1 MYRSR
6 KNPIFLVFIFSK
18 LCSILISL
26 ILIVTYKYLYIIL
39 YVRNMTKTKLQKTS
53 DRQYPY
59 IYFDKLLIEIGFRW
73 KKGEPLDIDY
83 DLENKRI
90 VVTQNNERK
99 EL

>member
-1 MYRSR
+1 MKSYFDVTESY
-6 KNPIFLVFIFSK
+6 KSIFIHN
-18 LCSILISL
+18 ITR
-26 ILIVTYKYLYIIL
+26 TY
-39 YVRNMTKTKLQKTS
+39 MTKTKLQKTS

-59 IYFDKLLIEIGFRW
+59 VYFDKLLIEIGFKW

-90 VVTQNNERK
+90 VVTQTNKGK